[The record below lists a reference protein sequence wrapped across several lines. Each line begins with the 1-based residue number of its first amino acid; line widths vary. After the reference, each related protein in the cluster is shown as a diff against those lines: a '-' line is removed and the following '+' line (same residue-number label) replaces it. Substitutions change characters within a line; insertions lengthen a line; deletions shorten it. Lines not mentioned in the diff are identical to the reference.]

1 MSIGTSTPVR
11 LLFTLAL
18 SGLLTGCFTQDMS
31 DLRRYVDEVK
41 ARKQGYIE
49 PLPEIKQ
56 VETFAYVPGDRRSP
70 FVPSSQ
76 GEEETQK
83 PSSNGIAPDPN
94 RRKEELENYSLDSLR
109 MVGTL
114 KQGDVMW
121 ALVQTSDSTIYRV
134 KAGNYMG
141 RNHGQITRIDENDIE
156 LTEIVP
162 DGQGGYLERQASLA
176 LKEDQG

>member
-1 MSIGTSTPVR
+1 MKNRTSTR
-11 LLFTLAL
+11 IRILCAL
-18 SGLLTGCFTQDMS
+18 SLSVMLAGCFNQDMS
-31 DLRRYVDEVK
+31 DLKQYVKKVK

-49 PLPEIKQ
+49 PLPEIRQ

-70 FVPSSQ
+70 FRPVQQ
-76 GEEETQK
+76 GEDDVEK
-83 PSSNGIAPDPN
+83 PSANGIAPDPN
-94 RRKEELENYSLDSLR
+94 RRREELENYSLDSLR

-114 KQGDVMW
+114 QQAEVVW
-121 ALVQTSDSTIYRV
+121 ALVQTNDQTIYRI

-141 RNHGQITRIDENDIE
+141 KNHGQITRIDENDIE

>member
-1 MSIGTSTPVR
+1 MRHETSTRTR
-11 LLFTLAL
+11 LLLTLTLA
-18 SGLLTGCFTQDMS
+18 GLLAGCYNQDMS
-31 DLRRYVDEVK
+31 DLQRYVEEVK

-49 PLPEIKQ
+49 PLPEIKE

-70 FVPSSQ
+70 FLPSGQ
-76 GEEETQK
+76 GEEEVEK
-83 PSSNGIAPDPN
+83 PSGNGIAPDPN

-141 RNHGQITRIDENDIE
+141 RNHGQITRIDENDIQ